1 MHMMQMAGIVLFI
14 YFFSLALICLYRDQ
28 LNIKLFNCIFVI
40 TDVIFF
46 FCWNLSYFQRGWL
59 NEKFMTLDNISPMIF
74 TMVGL
79 LYFMSNGVREH
90 CLSAVAFLSFG
101 MFCAM
106 LISPEQAYLFDFNH
120 EATFMYT
127 SEAFCHMHAS
137 LFGLYLVVTRQIK
150 VDFEHWLKSIVFMY
164 SVISFGVFLNYV
176 FHRGFF
182 GMNPYGNY
190 GIYFLDIFGSFG
202 ATLAA
207 YYLGVLAVLTIGWQI
222 GRIFVKLTTHKHKE
236 IKTGEL
242 LQPDEDRDDLSMD
255 NGQMFEGQV
264 LAQTPMGTECAAAQS
279 QDTQR

>member
-28 LNIKLFNCIFVI
+28 LNIKVFNCIFVI

-46 FCWNLSYFQRGWL
+46 FCWNLSYFQSGWL
-59 NEKFMTLDNISPMIF
+59 DDGFMTLDNISPMIF

-79 LYFMSNGVREH
+79 LYFMGDGVREH

-106 LISPEQAYLFDFNH
+106 LISPEQAYLFSFTQ

-150 VDFEHWLKSIVFMY
+150 VDFEHLIKAVVFMY
-164 SVISFGVFLNYV
+164 SVITFGVFLNYV
-176 FHRGFF
+176 FHRSFF
-182 GMNPYGNY
+182 GMDPYGSY
-190 GIYFLDIFGSFG
+190 GIYFIDIFGSFG

-207 YYLGVLAVLTIGWQI
+207 YYVGVLLVLIIGWQI
-222 GRIFVKLTTHKHKE
+222 GRIFLKLTSHKHKE
-236 IKTGEL
+236 MRAGAL
-242 LQPDEDRDDLSMD
+242 LTPNEDKDDLSAD
-255 NGQMFEGQV
+255 DGQLFAGQTMETTAV
-264 LAQTPMGTECAAAQS
+264 TMPT
-279 QDTQR
+279 QDTQA